1 MALMYAECCFR
12 NVYFCHSYLMES
24 LLQIQFRKLGD
35 TTELIEKFIYGWHRK
50 MVIRGDCIEGPV
62 VHTTPPTTILLLY
75 Q

>member
-1 MALMYAECCFR
+1 
-12 NVYFCHSYLMES
+12 MES